1 MLRLG
6 ERWRTFKRVYQK
18 EIWQPG
24 QLNKLSPRACL
35 YAVLR
40 VFSITWTVF
49 NETKAA
55 SRAAALS
62 FSSLLGLGPLVAITV
77 LIAGFTLDQKDPTL
91 AANKLGRLISFVAPQ
106 VGKLPQSSTA
116 DAKADESSGASDQET
131 DRTKEDSPP
140 APPQIQATD
149 TPDRPTVVTADPV

>member
-6 ERWRTFKRVYQK
+6 ERWKTFKRVYQK

-24 QLNKLSPRACL
+24 QLRKFSPQACL
-35 YAVLR
+35 YAALR
-40 VFSITWTVF
+40 VISISWTAF
-49 NETKAA
+49 NETKAL

-91 AANKLGRLISFVAPQ
+91 AATKPTHCARPSHGFWGAVVAPE
-106 VGKLPQSSTA
+106 VSFEP
-116 DAKADESSGASDQET
+116 
-131 DRTKEDSPP
+131 
-140 APPQIQATD
+140 I
-149 TPDRPTVVTADPV
+149 